1 MIICQRYLRHFET
14 ISALDCLSVFST
26 SSQHRPLFCI
36 CTLDLFQS
44 DLNGALL
51 FVLLLFN
58 HRLIQLAQELG
69 LVLAHQLALA
79 VVPNCH

>member
-14 ISALDCLSVFST
+14 VSTLDCLSVFST

-36 CTLDLFQS
+36 CTLDLFQG

-51 FVLLLFN
+51 SILMLFKL
-58 HRLIQLAQELG
+58 RLIQLAQELR